1 MIGRAMCVLGIAA
14 LFAGA
19 AALADPPAG
28 GGASPK
34 ANKAD
39 PNRMICRTLN
49 EGGSRL
55 DRRYACHTAAEWAEL
70 RRQTR
75 QNIDHIQNSRA
86 TY

>member
-1 MIGRAMCVLGIAA
+1 MIGRAICGLGMAA

-19 AALADPPAG
+19 GALADPPAP
-28 GGASPK
+28 GGALAKSG
-34 ANKAD
+34 KAD

-55 DRRYACHTAAEWAEL
+55 DRRYACHTSAEWNEL

-75 QNIDHIQNSRA
+75 QQIDHIQNSRA
-86 TY
+86 SY